1 MSGYRGD
8 EMGAGG
14 VPLGPGVGDLIPP
27 FTLEAVSGGVVRR
40 HDYRGRR
47 HLILVFTHGVG
58 CPSCA
63 ALLETLAGHYADY
76 RAEGAEVL
84 AFLPADE
91 SRCSAQAD
99 DAGALPYPLLCDA
112 GGRVGARYGARTPAG
127 EPLAALLV
135 ADRHGE
141 VVLRAVAGEAPNSST
156 PAAPA
161 DAALHGLPLDQV
173 LPLVGLLQVRC
184 SI

>member
-1 MSGYRGD
+1 
-8 EMGAGG
+8 MGAGE
-14 VPLGPGVGDLIPP
+14 VLPGPGVGDLIPP
-27 FTLEAVSGGVVRR
+27 FTLEAVGGGVVRR

-47 HLILVFTHGVG
+47 HLILVFTHGTD

-63 ALLETLAGHYADY
+63 ALLETLAGRYADY
-76 RAEGAEVL
+76 RAEGTEVL

-91 SRCSAQAD
+91 SRCVAQAD
-99 DAGALPYPLLCDA
+99 GAVALPYPLLCDA
-112 GGRVGARYGARTPAG
+112 ESRVGARYGARTPEG

-141 VVLRAVAGEAPNSST
+141 VVLRAVAGEASNSST
-156 PAAPA
+156 PAAPT
-161 DAALHGLPLDQV
+161 AAGFHGLPLDEV

>member
-1 MSGYRGD
+1 MSGDRGD
-8 EMGAGG
+8 EMGAGE
-14 VPLGPGVGDLIPP
+14 VLPGPGVGDLIPP
-27 FTLEAVSGGVVRR
+27 FTLEAVGGGVVRR

-47 HLILVFTHGVG
+47 HLILAFTHGIG

-63 ALLETLAGHYADY
+63 ALLETLAGRYADY

-91 SRCSAQAD
+91 TGCGAQAD
-99 DAGALPYPLLCDA
+99 GAAAPPYPLLCDA
-112 GGRVGARYGARTPAG
+112 GGRVGARYGARTLAG

-141 VVLRAVAGEAPNSST
+141 VVLRAVTGEGSNSTT
-156 PAAPA
+156 PAAPTA
-161 DAALHGLPLDQV
+161 AALHGLPLDEV
-173 LPLVGLLQVRC
+173 LPLVSLLQVRC

>member
-1 MSGYRGD
+1 MGGDRGD
-8 EMGAGG
+8 EMGASEAL
-14 VPLGPGVGDLIPP
+14 VGPAVGDLIPP
-27 FTLEAVSGGVVRR
+27 FTLEAVGGGVVRR

-47 HLILVFTHGVG
+47 HLILAFTHGVG

-63 ALLETLAGHYADY
+63 ALLEALAGRYADY

-91 SRCSAQAD
+91 SRCIAQAGG
-99 DAGALPYPLLCDA
+99 AAALPYPLLCDA
-112 GGRVGARYGARTPAG
+112 EGRVGARYGARTPAG

-141 VVLRAVAGEAPNSST
+141 VVLRAVAGEASNSST
-156 PAAPA
+156 PAAPT
-161 DAALHGLPLDQV
+161 AAAFHGLPLNEV
-173 LPLVGLLQVRC
+173 LPLVSLLQVRC

>member
-1 MSGYRGD
+1 MSGDRGD
-8 EMGAGG
+8 ELGAGG
-14 VPLGPGVGDLIPP
+14 ESPGPGVGDLIPP
-27 FTLEAVSGGVVRR
+27 FTLEAMGGGVVRR

-47 HLILVFTHGVG
+47 HLILVFTHGIG

-63 ALLETLAGHYADY
+63 ALLETLAARYADY

-91 SRCSAQAD
+91 PRCPARAD
-99 DAGALPYPLLCDA
+99 GARALPYPLLCDSE
-112 GGRVGARYGARTPAG
+112 GRARARYGARTPAG

-141 VVLRAVAGEAPNSST
+141 VVLRAVAGEGEHSSA
-156 PAAPA
+156 PAASTDTA
-161 DAALHGLPLDQV
+161 FHGLPLDEV
-173 LPLVGLLQVRC
+173 LPLVSLLQVRC

>member
-1 MSGYRGD
+1 MSDYGED
-8 EMGAGG
+8 EVGAEGG
-14 VPLGPGVGDLIPP
+14 SPGPGVGDLIPP
-27 FTLEAVSGGVVRR
+27 FTLEAVGGGVVRR

-47 HLILVFTHGVG
+47 HLILVFTHGIG

-63 ALLETLAGHYADY
+63 ALLETLAARYADY

-91 SRCSAQAD
+91 PRCAARAD
-99 DAGALPYPLLCDA
+99 GARALPYPMLCDSE
-112 GGRVGARYGARTPAG
+112 GRARARYGARTPAG

-135 ADRHGE
+135 ADRYGE
-141 VVLRAVAGEAPNSST
+141 VVLRAVADEAPDRST
-156 PAAPA
+156 RAVPTAAC
-161 DAALHGLPLDQV
+161 HGLPLDEV